1 MNHVMLDCYG
11 ANTTLLENLKYVN
24 KVMNEIPYVL
34 GITPVNPPTLIP
46 YNYGKVRE
54 DDGVSAFVILEGG
67 HLTIHTFPHRKAY
80 FLDIYAVVDINT
92 DVLIDYL
99 RDSLPFNE
107 KTSILNDRDR
117 DAQVFDTTSKYNPGD
132 DFGPHVLAEI
142 EVDKEPQMEDIYDF
156 LENLVSTIGMTPII
170 RPYVLKSKV
179 MNHRYISG
187 ITMIA
192 ESHISLHFDKQK
204 KVIYADIFSCTSF
217 DYSMVIDIYKTF
229 GKVVSYEV
237 VARGTKHYSIV
248 ANNKEDFERVASD
261 IWKKNIYK

>member
-11 ANTTLLENLKYVN
+11 ANTTLLENLKYIN

-46 YNYGKVRE
+46 YYYGKVKD

-80 FLDIYAVVDINT
+80 FLDIYAVKDI
-92 DVLIDYL
+92 DSAKIVEYL
-99 RDSLPFNE
+99 QENLPYKE
-107 KTSILNDRDR
+107 ESSIINDRDR
-117 DAQVFDTTSKYNPGD
+117 NESIYDTESKYHPGD

-142 EVDKEPQMEDIYDF
+142 EVDKDTRMEDIYDF
-156 LENLVSTIGMTPII
+156 LEQLVAQIGMTPII
-170 RPYVLKSKV
+170 RPYVLKSKIRS
-179 MNHRYISG
+179 HRYISG

-192 ESHISLHFDKQK
+192 ESHISLHFDKENRI
-204 KVIYADIFSCTSF
+204 IYADIFSCTSF
-217 DYSMVIDIYKTF
+217 DYSMVVGIFETF
-229 GKVVSYEV
+229 GKVISYEV
-237 VARGTKHYSIV
+237 VARGTKHYSII

-261 IWKKNIYK
+261 IWKKNI